1 MSSRNRKAIISL
13 VLILIIV
20 FTAFYPSLKNG
31 FVNWDDVSSVTANPI
46 IQSFSLAN
54 IGKAFTTPVLGHY
67 LPVTTISYLIEYR
80 FFKLDPFPYHLTS
93 LILHL
98 LNCLLVFWLIYIL
111 SAGRIPVALLTAVLF
126 GIHPLQVE
134 SVAWIS
140 ERKNVLYAFFF
151 LASIIS
157 YLYYLRKE
165 RAGQYYYFSLLL
177 FILSLLSKS
186 MAITLPLALLLLDY
200 WLRRKRDRMV
210 FLDKIPYFALS
221 LFFGVIA
228 IISVSRAG
236 MIRHDGQYS
245 LFNSLSVV
253 FYGVVFYLNKI
264 ILPIK
269 LSCFYPFYGIKNT
282 FVNLYSFF
290 VMAILI
296 YGVILSGKYTKKI
309 ILGTAFFFITL
320 IPALQLVPNGEIIV
334 ADRYVYI
341 SAIGIFYFIS
351 EGLFW
356 LYSRKTN
363 YLRLLRALVLVVLI
377 GLTGSLMAS
386 TWGRCGVWKDSLSLW
401 NDALANYPNAITP
414 YINRGQHFFYN
425 NEYDK
430 ALPDSICAMYLSY
443 KYGRSAKFRRYFLT
457 LGNLYRAKGR
467 NTEAATIFENMIKF
481 NPHDDEAYFNLANI
495 NDEIF
500 LNKKEAAE
508 LYRKAIEINPNH
520 ASARYYLKKI
530 Q

>member
-1 MSSRNRKAIISL
+1 M
-13 VLILIIV
+13 
-20 FTAFYPSLKNG
+20 
-31 FVNWDDVSSVTANPI
+31 
-46 IQSFSLAN
+46 
-54 IGKAFTTPVLGHY
+54 
-67 LPVTTISYLIEYR
+67 
-80 FFKLDPFPYHLTS
+80 
-93 LILHL
+93 
-98 LNCLLVFWLIYIL
+98 
-111 SAGRIPVALLTAVLF
+111 AV
-126 GIHPLQVE
+126 
-134 SVAWIS
+134 
-140 ERKNVLYAFFF
+140 
-151 LASIIS
+151 
-157 YLYYLRKE
+157 
-165 RAGQYYYFSLLL
+165 
-177 FILSLLSKS
+177 
-186 MAITLPLALLLLDY
+186 TLPLVLLLLDY
-200 WLRRKRDRMV
+200 WSGRKRDRM
-210 FLDKIPYFALS
+210 FLFDKIPYFALS
-221 LFFGVIA
+221 LFLGIVA
-228 IISVSRAG
+228 IISISRAG

-245 LFNSLSVV
+245 LFNSLSVA
-253 FYGVVFYLNKI
+253 FYGVGFYLNKI

-269 LSCFYPFYGIKNT
+269 LSCFYPLYGIKNT

-320 IPALQLVPNGEIIV
+320 IPALQLIPNGEIIV

-351 EGLFW
+351 EGFFW
-356 LYSRKTN
+356 LYSRKTK
-363 YLRLLRALVLVVLI
+363 YLGVLSALVLVVLI

-414 YINRGQHFFYN
+414 YINRGQYFFYN

-443 KYGRSAKFRRYFLT
+443 KYGRGAKHRRYFLI

-467 NTEAATIFENMIKF
+467 NAEAAMIFENMIKF
-481 NPHDDEAYFNLANI
+481 NPRDDEAYFNLANI

-500 LNKKEAAE
+500 LNKKKAAE

-530 Q
+530 E